1 MSRRRRNTGAL
12 VGGGSLQLGPLARV
26 RRGRIG
32 RVSRCRRRLLSLAT
46 AAPFGLQLLLLL
58 LLFFLFLQF
67 FLLLLFFFSGFRRS
81 DGFFPL
87 EVEIVFLPA
96 TRPSGT
102 SFAGGIFDGGT
113 RLVFTCS
120 RQNRWLCGHGEEER
134 KGGEGAKGRITAG
147 GQASS
152 ERARLVRGG
161 SGVMD

>member
-58 LLFFLFLQF
+58 LLFFLFLYF
-67 FLLLLFFFSGFRRS
+67 FLLVLFFLSSFGGS
-81 DGFFPL
+81 DGLVSF
-87 EVEIVFLPA
+87 EVGVVFLPA

-102 SFAGGIFDGGT
+102 SFAGGIFNGA

-120 RQNRWLCGHGEEER
+120 RQNRWLCGHGEEEKEREGRER
-134 KGGEGAKGRITAG
+134 KDESKLVVKHRVKGRGWLEG
-147 GQASS
+147 G
-152 ERARLVRGG
+152 V
-161 SGVMD
+161 D